1 MLERSKEAGMKSLC
15 VVLTTTNS
23 VASANTIASAL
34 LERKLAAC
42 VQILPGITSLYRWEG
57 KIASDQE
64 IQLIIKSTS
73 PVIDEAYEVVKRLH
87 PYDVPEWVVLNSVVA
102 SEDYLRWAQQVTNQM

>member
-1 MLERSKEAGMKSLC
+1 MNSLC

-42 VQILPGITSLYRWEG
+42 VQIFPGITSLYRWEG

-73 PVIDEAYEVVKRLH
+73 PVIDEAYEVVNGLH